1 MGCPEGMSKIHYT
14 RLALEIWFVTVYFLG
29 IKAVIITSKRIDPND
44 LFSLYYLL
52 LGKLWEGAR

>member
-14 RLALEIWFVTVYFLG
+14 RLALEIWFVTECIFLG
-29 IKAVIITSKRIDPND
+29 DKGGNYYIQTLHND